1 MYGLKVST
9 LKVLSVVDNSKLSPV
24 STFFIVIVYPV
35 ISPLRF
41 SDRGSSH
48 VSRTD
53 REDRISDD
61 KFMGGPLGAEK

>member
-1 MYGLKVST
+1 MYGLRVST
-9 LKVLSVVDNSKLSPV
+9 LKALSVVDSSKLSPV
-24 STFFIVIVYPV
+24 STFSIVILYPV

-41 SDRGSSH
+41 SGSGSSH

-61 KFMGGPLGAEK
+61 KFTGGPLGAEK